1 MQYADILIAVVGVL
15 IVAGIADQ
23 LGGRRGFGG
32 ALLVA
37 SVGAA
42 CGWFLV
48 IRVFALTT
56 MDDWNWILWALG
68 GAALSLLAYY
78 LLRTKR

>member
-1 MQYADILIAVVGVL
+1 MQYADIVVAILGVL
-15 IVAGIADQ
+15 IIAAVADQ

-48 IRVFALTT
+48 IRVFATST
-56 MDDWNWILWALG
+56 MDDWNWILWAMG
-68 GAALSLLAYY
+68 GSALSLLAYY
-78 LLRTKR
+78 LLRNKR

>member
-1 MQYADILIAVVGVL
+1 MQYADIAIAIVGVL
-15 IVAGIADQ
+15 IIAGIADQ
-23 LGGRRGFGG
+23 LGGKRGFGG

-48 IRVFALTT
+48 IRVFATST
-56 MDDWNWILWALG
+56 MGDWKWIAWALG
-68 GAALSLLAYY
+68 GSAASLLAYY
-78 LLRTKR
+78 LLRNKR

>member
-1 MQYADILIAVVGVL
+1 MQYADIVAAVIGVL
-15 IVAGIADQ
+15 IIAGIADQ
-23 LGGRRGFGG
+23 LGGKRGFGG

-37 SVGAA
+37 TTGAV

-48 IRVFALTT
+48 IRVFATST
-56 MDDWNWILWALG
+56 MDDWTWVLWATG

-78 LLRTKR
+78 LFRNKR

>member
-1 MQYADILIAVVGVL
+1 MQYADIAIAIVGVL
-15 IVAGIADQ
+15 IIAGIADQ

-37 SVGAA
+37 AVGAA

-48 IRVFALTT
+48 IRVFATST
-56 MDDWNWILWALG
+56 MDQWIWIIWALG
-68 GAALSLLAYY
+68 GAAASLLGYY
-78 LLRTKR
+78 LLRNKR